1 MKSLKLEHLN
11 TRVHNTYLRTNTNTQ
26 TYMHKY
32 VFMDNSRKLVI
43 GNSQSDQT
51 VDIWIY
57 VYKYVCIRVYVC
69 KTNDFVNK

>member
-51 VDIWIY
+51 VDI
-57 VYKYVCIRVYVC
+57 
-69 KTNDFVNK
+69 